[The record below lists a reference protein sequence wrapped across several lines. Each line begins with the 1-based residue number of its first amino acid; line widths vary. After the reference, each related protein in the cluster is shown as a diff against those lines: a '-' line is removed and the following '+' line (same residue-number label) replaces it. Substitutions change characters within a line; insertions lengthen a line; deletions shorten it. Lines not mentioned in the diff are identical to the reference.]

1 MRTQPEYQKSRLISS
16 YFSVT
21 LSIALVIFILGV
33 LGILLINSQKIESHF
48 KEQISFTIYINELT
62 KPIQIKQLQKSLR
75 LKKETKNVIYI
86 SKEKAA
92 EIHAESIGED
102 FIEFLGYNPLLN
114 SIEVRFLSEYVSPA
128 FLEKLKTS
136 LESESF
142 VNEVYYDVPL
152 IEILDKNIKKISQGL
167 LATTITLLLISFLL
181 INSSIRISIYSKR
194 LIIKTMQL
202 VGATKKFIRKPF
214 LVKYLILGFYG
225 TFIAILS
232 LSLIIYLIE
241 IRYPE
246 LHLIKQPYEIIG
258 VYFIISVLSF
268 IITGMSSFF
277 ATERFL
283 NLKTDAVN

>member
-1 MRTQPEYQKSRLISS
+1 MRTQSEYQQSRLISS

-21 LSIALVIFILGV
+21 LSIALVVFILGV

-48 KEQISFTIYINELT
+48 KEQISFTIYISELT
-62 KPIQIKQLQKSLR
+62 KPIQIKQLQKSLK
-75 LKKETKNVIYI
+75 LKKETKNVVYI

-114 SIEVRFLSEYVSPA
+114 SIEVKFLSEYVSPA
-128 FLEKLKTS
+128 FLDKLKTS
-136 LESESF
+136 LENESF
-142 VNEVYYDVPL
+142 VDEVYYDVPL

-167 LATTITLLLISFLL
+167 LATSITLLLIAILL

-202 VGATKKFIRKPF
+202 VGATKNFIRKPF
-214 LVKYLILGFYG
+214 LIKYLILGFYG

-232 LSLIIYLIE
+232 LSSIIYLIE
-241 IRYPE
+241 IKYPE
-246 LHLIKQPYEIIG
+246 LDLVKKPYEITM
-258 VYFIISVLSF
+258 VFF
-268 IITGMSSFF
+268 IITILSLMITGISSFL

>member
-1 MRTQPEYQKSRLISS
+1 MNTQSEYQKSRLISS

-48 KEQISFTIYINELT
+48 KEQISFTIYINELA
-62 KPIQIKQLQKSLR
+62 KPIQIKQLQKSLK
-75 LKKETKNVIYI
+75 LKKETKNVRYI

-114 SIEVRFLSEYVSPA
+114 SIEVRFLSQYVSPA
-128 FLEKLKTS
+128 FLEKLKIS
-136 LESESF
+136 LENKKY
-142 VNEVYYDVPL
+142 VNEIYYDVPL
-152 IEILDKNIKKISQGL
+152 IELLDKNIKKISQGL
-167 LATTITLLLISFLL
+167 VFTTITLLLIAILL

-194 LIIKTMQL
+194 LTIKTMQL
-202 VGATKKFIRKPF
+202 VGATKNFIIKPF

-225 TFIAILS
+225 SFIAI
-232 LSLIIYLIE
+232 
-241 IRYPE
+241 
-246 LHLIKQPYEIIG
+246 
-258 VYFIISVLSF
+258 ISLSF
-268 IITGMSSFF
+268 IIYFVNDKYPELDLSKNLHEISIVFLVICILSFLISGISSFF

-283 NLKTDAVN
+283 NLKTNEVN

>member
-1 MRTQPEYQKSRLISS
+1 MTPQPEYHKSRLISS
-16 YFSVT
+16 YFSVS

-48 KEQISFTIYINELT
+48 KEQITFTIYINELT

-75 LKKETKNVIYI
+75 LKKETKNVIFI

-114 SIEVRFLSEYVSPA
+114 SIEVRFLSQYVSPA
-128 FLEKLKTS
+128 FLEKLKIS
-136 LESESF
+136 LENEEY

-152 IEILDKNIKKISQGL
+152 IEILDKNIKKISQSL
-167 LATTITLLLISFLL
+167 LAATITLLLIAILL

-194 LIIKTMQL
+194 LVIKTMQL
-202 VGATKKFIRKPF
+202 VGATKNFIRKPF
-214 LVKYLILGFYG
+214 LIKYLLLGFYG
-225 TFIAILS
+225 TFVAILS
-232 LSLIIYLIE
+232 LSLVIYFID
-241 IRYPE
+241 IKYPE
-246 LHLIKQPYEIIG
+246 LDLSKNIFEIIIVFLIIG
-258 VYFIISVLSF
+258 VLSF
-268 IITGMSSFF
+268 VITGISSFF

-283 NLKTDAVN
+283 NLKTNEVN

>member
-1 MRTQPEYQKSRLISS
+1 MTPQPEYHKSRLISS
-16 YFSVT
+16 YFSVS

-48 KEQISFTIYINELT
+48 KEQITFTIYINELT

-75 LKKETKNVIYI
+75 LKKETKNVTFI

-114 SIEVRFLSEYVSPA
+114 SIEVRFLSQYVSPA
-128 FLEKLKTS
+128 FLEKLKIS
-136 LESESF
+136 LENEKY

-152 IEILDKNIKKISQGL
+152 IEILDKNIKKISQSL
-167 LATTITLLLISFLL
+167 LAATITLLLIAILL

-194 LIIKTMQL
+194 LVIKTMQL
-202 VGATKKFIRKPF
+202 VGATKNFIRKPF
-214 LVKYLILGFYG
+214 LIKYLLLGFYG
-225 TFIAILS
+225 TFVAILS
-232 LSLIIYLIE
+232 LSLMIYFID
-241 IRYPE
+241 IKYPE
-246 LHLIKQPYEIIG
+246 LDLSKNIFEIII
-258 VYFIISVLSF
+258 VFLIIGILSF
-268 IITGMSSFF
+268 IITGISSFF

-283 NLKTDAVN
+283 NLKTNEVN

>member
-21 LSIALVIFILGV
+21 LSIALVIFILGI

-48 KEQISFTIYINELT
+48 KEQISFTIYINELA
-62 KPIQIKQLQKSLR
+62 KPIQIKQLQKSLK
-75 LKKETKNVIYI
+75 LKKETKNVNYV

-114 SIEVRFLSEYVSPA
+114 SIEVRFFSEYVSPA
-128 FLEKLKTS
+128 FLEKLKFS
-136 LESESF
+136 LENENYI
-142 VNEVYYDVPL
+142 NEVYYDVPL
-152 IEILDKNIKKISQGL
+152 IELLDKNTKKISQGL
-167 LATTITLLLISFLL
+167 VATTITLLLIAILL

-202 VGATKKFIRKPF
+202 VGATKNFIIKPF

-225 TFIAILS
+225 SFIAILS
-232 LSLIIYLIE
+232 LSFIIYFVNKK
-241 IRYPE
+241 YPE
-246 LHLIKQPYEIIG
+246 LDLVKSFYEITM
-258 VYFIISVLSF
+258 VFLIICILSF
-268 IITGMSSFF
+268 LITGISSFF
-277 ATERFL
+277 ATKRFL
-283 NLKTDAVN
+283 NLNTNQVN

>member
-1 MRTQPEYQKSRLISS
+1 MTPQPEYHKSRLISS
-16 YFSVT
+16 YFSVS

-48 KEQISFTIYINELT
+48 KEQITFTIYINELT

-75 LKKETKNVIYI
+75 LKKETKNVTFI

-114 SIEVRFLSEYVSPA
+114 SIEVRFLSQYVSPA
-128 FLEKLKTS
+128 FLEKLKIS
-136 LESESF
+136 LENEKY

-152 IEILDKNIKKISQGL
+152 IEILDKNIKKISQSL
-167 LATTITLLLISFLL
+167 LAATITLLLIAILL

-194 LIIKTMQL
+194 LVIKTMQL
-202 VGATKKFIRKPF
+202 VGATKSFIRKPF
-214 LVKYLILGFYG
+214 LIKYLLLGFYG
-225 TFIAILS
+225 TFVAILS
-232 LSLIIYLIE
+232 LSLVIYFID
-241 IRYPE
+241 IKYPE
-246 LHLIKQPYEIIG
+246 LDLSKNVFEIII
-258 VYFIISVLSF
+258 VFLIIGILSF
-268 IITGMSSFF
+268 VITGISSFF

-283 NLKTDAVN
+283 NLKTNEVN

>member
-1 MRTQPEYQKSRLISS
+1 MTSQPEYHKSRLISS
-16 YFSVT
+16 YFSVS

-48 KEQISFTIYINELT
+48 KEQITFTIYINELT

-75 LKKETKNVIYI
+75 LKKETKNVTFI

-114 SIEVRFLSEYVSPA
+114 SIEVRFLSQYVSPA
-128 FLEKLKTS
+128 FLEKLKIS
-136 LESESF
+136 LENEKY

-152 IEILDKNIKKISQGL
+152 IEILDKNIKKISQSL
-167 LATTITLLLISFLL
+167 LAATITLLLIAILL

-194 LIIKTMQL
+194 LVIKTMQL
-202 VGATKKFIRKPF
+202 VGATKSFIRKPF
-214 LVKYLILGFYG
+214 LIKYLLLGFYG
-225 TFIAILS
+225 TFVAILS
-232 LSLIIYLIE
+232 LSLVIYFID
-241 IRYPE
+241 IKYPE
-246 LHLIKQPYEIIG
+246 LDLSKNVFEIII
-258 VYFIISVLSF
+258 VFLIIGILSF
-268 IITGMSSFF
+268 LITGISSFF

-283 NLKTDAVN
+283 NLKTNEVN

>member
-1 MRTQPEYQKSRLISS
+1 MRTQSEYQQSRLISS

-21 LSIALVIFILGV
+21 LSIALVVFILGV

-48 KEQISFTIYINELT
+48 KEQISFTIYISELT
-62 KPIQIKQLQKSLR
+62 KPIQIKQLQKSLK
-75 LKKETKNVIYI
+75 LKKETKNVVYI

-114 SIEVRFLSEYVSPA
+114 SIEVKFLSEYVSPA
-128 FLEKLKTS
+128 FLDKLKTS
-136 LESESF
+136 LENESF
-142 VNEVYYDVPL
+142 VDEVYYDVPL

-167 LATTITLLLISFLL
+167 LATTITLLLIAILL

-202 VGATKKFIRKPF
+202 VGATKNFIRKPF
-214 LVKYLILGFYG
+214 LIKYLILGFYG

-232 LSLIIYLIE
+232 LSSIIYLIE
-241 IRYPE
+241 IKYPE
-246 LHLIKQPYEIIG
+246 LDLVKKPYEITM
-258 VYFIISVLSF
+258 VFF
-268 IITGMSSFF
+268 IITILSLMITGISSFL